1 MAEYKGIRGFTIQS
15 LASDPTNLTAGQ
27 IWYNTTSTVLKGYVA
42 GAGAWSSANP
52 CNNKNQ
58 GTGNLGTQTAA
69 MYAGGKTGSPT
80 VTTSV
85 DTSETYDGTSWT
97 ETNDLTTAVYANA
110 AFGTTTAGVSCGG
123 RNAANTYQDRTEEY
137 DGTCWATAPGTLNNA
152 KAVIK
157 GCGTQTAGL
166 LAGGVPTPINRDTE
180 IYNGTTWTLVPGT
193 LTTGRNGSANVG
205 TTTAALS
212 FAGVP
217 PDTGGSFTE
226 KYDGTS
232 WTAVN
237 GLNTPRGEQAGW
249 GTQTAAMI
257 AAGQS
262 GPGEPRV
269 GNVEQ
274 WDGTCWSEVADVATP
289 RKAYPGAGTSG
300 TTAAGVIWGGADTP
314 TSNIGTTATEEWN
327 DPVLSTVTFTAS

>member
-1 MAEYKGIRGFTIQS
+1 MAEYKGIRGFTIES

-27 IWYNTTSTVLKGYVA
+27 IWYNTTTTVIKGRVA
-42 GAGAWSSANP
+42 GAGAWSSGGN

-85 DTSETYDGTSWT
+85 DTSETYNGSTWT
-97 ETNDLTTAVYANA
+97 ETNDLTVAVYANA
-110 AFGTTTAGVSCGG
+110 AFGTTTAAASCGG
-123 RNAANTYQDRTEEY
+123 RNAANSAQDRTEEFN
-137 DGTCWATAPGTLNNA
+137 GTCWSTVPGTINTA
-152 KAVIK
+152 RAMIK
-157 GCGTQTAGL
+157 GCGIQTAGL
-166 LAGGVPTPINRDTE
+166 IAGGTPPDTAIAE
-180 IYNGTTWTLVPGT
+180 TY
-193 LTTGRNGSANVG
+193 NGSAWTEVADLNTARNGCSNVG
-205 TTTAALS
+205 TTTAALA

-217 PDTGGSFTE
+217 PPTGSDFTE
-226 KYDGTS
+226 SYNGTC
-232 WTAVN
+232 WTELN
-237 GLNTPRGEQAGW
+237 DLNTPRGEQAGW

-274 WDGTCWSEVADVATP
+274 WDGTSWTEVADGATP

-314 TSNIGTTATEEWN
+314 TSNAGTTATEEWN
-327 DPVLSTVTFTAS
+327 DPVFTTVTFTAS